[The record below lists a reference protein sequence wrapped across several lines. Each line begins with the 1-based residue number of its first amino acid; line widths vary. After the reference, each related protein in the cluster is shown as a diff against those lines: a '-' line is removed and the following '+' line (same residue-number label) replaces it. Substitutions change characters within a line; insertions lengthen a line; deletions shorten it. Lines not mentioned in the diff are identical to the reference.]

1 MRKLFLSLVSV
12 LASTSL
18 MFGVAAAQSSSC
30 TIDNTGP
37 DSTNTCKVSEDKDV
51 TINCTNKA
59 DVVFI
64 NKQQASSGDSLVLN
78 NTNGGYATSGNAQNY
93 NSTDGKLDVSC
104 GPAKVAVSPTP
115 SPTPTPTPSSPTS
128 SSSTTTAPAPAA
140 AAQTPA
146 GGQGA
151 GQAAVLP
158 ATGSNSIA
166 VSATI
171 ASVVLATIAAASRFA
186 FSAYQRLAV
195 K

>member
-104 GPAKVAVSPTP
+104 GPSCCTTGNRKQFYSCICYHSKCCACNYCCCFQVCILCLPALSSKIRTKPCKALTP
-115 SPTPTPTPSSPTS
+115 ST
-128 SSSTTTAPAPAA
+128 
-140 AAQTPA
+140 
-146 GGQGA
+146 
-151 GQAAVLP
+151 
-158 ATGSNSIA
+158 
-166 VSATI
+166 
-171 ASVVLATIAAASRFA
+171 
-186 FSAYQRLAV
+186 
-195 K
+195 